1 MFIENLRE
9 VKIILRTVFENGR
22 SLRDQD
28 FYDDKLT
35 INYGSIQ
42 YADED
47 WYEGIVKVGKEK
59 IVINITGTNIPKDY
73 DDRLGYYIE
82 IRVSE
87 MDFDESE
94 LNFHFENI
102 RLINGS
108 FNFSY
113 ETMTLN

>member
-1 MFIENLRE
+1 MFKENLRE
-9 VKIILRTVFENGR
+9 VKIILRTVFENGK

-47 WYEGIVKVGKEK
+47 WYEGIVK
-59 IVINITGTNIPKDY
+59 NITGTNIPKDY

-102 RLINGS
+102 RLINSS